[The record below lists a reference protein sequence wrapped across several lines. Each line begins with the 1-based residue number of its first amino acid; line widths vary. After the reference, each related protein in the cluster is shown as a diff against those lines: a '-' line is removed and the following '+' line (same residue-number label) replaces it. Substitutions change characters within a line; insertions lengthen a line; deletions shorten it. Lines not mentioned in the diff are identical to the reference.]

1 MLTLGSDRPNI
12 LADWQV
18 HQTCCASLDE
28 RHEQARLIP
37 TSIVF
42 MIGGESMTV
51 NDPLSAR
58 EREILDIVYRLEE
71 ATATEVIAAM
81 KQPPSRSAVRTF
93 LKILQDKGYLKHK
106 KDGREYVYSAHVR
119 VKVLG
124 EKRSRMSLDTFFG
137 AVPIECGLHRT
148 SPSQDN
154 SLILKNSRNL
164 RN

>member
-1 MLTLGSDRPNI
+1 
-12 LADWQV
+12 
-18 HQTCCASLDE
+18 
-28 RHEQARLIP
+28 
-37 TSIVF
+37 

-106 KDGREYVYSAHVR
+106 KDGREYVYSAT
-119 VKVLG
+119 
-124 EKRSRMSLDTFFG
+124 RSRESVGRKAVTHVLDTFFG
-137 AVPIECGLHRT
+137 GSLSSAVASYLAKPGQQLDSKELKKLEELIEAARKAERKL
-148 SPSQDN
+148 
-154 SLILKNSRNL
+154 
-164 RN
+164 